1 MKGVSL
7 STSIIGEWYLSF
19 GWLTVIFGGWLHGRL
34 ARSINALRDV
44 EDFRSNP
51 IVYGLAVMVLV
62 AGMRSMLELVLMSY
76 ALIAWWGVNRLTR
89 ERVLATR

>member
-1 MKGVSL
+1 
-7 STSIIGEWYLSF
+7 
-19 GWLTVIFGGWLHGRL
+19 
-34 ARSINALRDV
+34 
-44 EDFRSNP
+44 
-51 IVYGLAVMVLV
+51 MVLV